1 MKHDMAIVGL
11 SRLTVTDLARLIEEF
26 FASDAKHRD
35 AVDSMDLR
43 LCASIQRVADTLAK
57 RDEAVMKLRSA
68 SIQVLSGQVLIDFK
82 D

>member
-1 MKHDMAIVGL
+1 MKNDIAIAGS
-11 SRLTVTDLARLIEEF
+11 SRITVTGLARLIEEF

-35 AVDSMDLR
+35 AVNSMDLR
-43 LCASIQRVADTLAK
+43 LRASIQRVADTLAR

-68 SIQVLSGQVLIDFK
+68 SIQVLSGQVLIDFE